1 MYRRSPPISS
11 YPFLILSRVQPRS
24 PNVIWRVDFYF
35 YTFACVY
42 SGGVRKLGCN
52 LIPGLSPSSNNNS
65 RFFSFFDFFTFDF
78 FVVGRTTLSLSPTH
92 IPLSLSYIVTFYLHS
107 FRERERNLLYL
118 LFDPFALYCRSR
130 QLRRQFLVDIF
141 SQCLESGWFGIFIL
155 LERQSGLFFQPRQ
168 FRSLSLG
175 CSRISFFPALSILL
189 FDS

>member
-107 FRERERNLLYL
+107 FRERETFCIAVRSIRAVLPLQI
-118 LFDPFALYCRSR
+118 FAPIV
-130 QLRRQFLVDIF
+130 FGGHIF
-141 SQCLESGWFGIFIL
+141 IVPRVWVVWHFIL

-168 FRSLSLG
+168 SKVIIVGLLSG
-175 CSRISFFPALSILL
+175 FIFPGIVD
-189 FDS
+189 FII